1 MSSPSTTTPLL
12 SGQTESTQSETPT
25 TAPASSLDDI
35 IERSIGDFGWA
46 QFLQVCLVSMTRVF
60 DAQQTFITVFAD
72 ADPTWHCTSSSSS
85 SSCKSEADLCQ
96 LPINSWAW
104 DMPTDTSIVSDWSLE
119 CASSVIRGLPASS
132 FFLSCLA
139 GGFVLPALADSSS
152 LGQKNM
158 LLLSCLL
165 MALASLVTATS
176 TNIWMYS
183 ALNFV
188 CGFGRASVGTC
199 TLVLLTESDGKRR
212 RGQLVGILSFLFF
225 TFGYLSLPAIAY
237 LNKDLLGDQSTCGL
251 LFPQSS
257 IVWYS
262 IS

>member
-85 SSCKSEADLCQ
+85 SCKSEADLCQ

-132 FFLSCLA
+132 FFLGCLA
-139 GGFVLPALADSSS
+139 SGFVLPHLPTPLPSAGRTCYSCHASSW
-152 LGQKNM
+152 LW
-158 LLLSCLL
+158 
-165 MALASLVTATS
+165 LASSWPPPRTS
-176 TNIWMYS
+176 
-183 ALNFV
+183 
-188 CGFGRASVGTC
+188 GC
-199 TLVLLTESDGKRR
+199 TR
-212 RGQLVGILSFLFF
+212 
-225 TFGYLSLPAIAY
+225 P
-237 LNKDLLGDQSTCGL
+237 
-251 LFPQSS
+251 
-257 IVWYS
+257 S
-262 IS
+262 ISFAGSGGPVWERAP